1 MYCYMTENNQE
12 RMKAIKASNVLP
24 VRDEE
29 GKKWLLFPG
38 FIALATA
45 ALAAAAL
52 AAAALVSLAVAL
64 LVSGGK
70 CKGST

>member
-29 GKKWLLFPG
+29 GKWLLFPG

-45 ALAAAAL
+45 AVAAAAL